1 MQDGTFYYF
10 QFVSTADKS
19 TLYDV
24 MYQTKGLNFVYPILI
39 FYNKPLII
47 NMLSIPFIFSL
58 YAIKSMMF

>member
-24 MYQTKGLNFVYPILI
+24 MYQTKGLNFVYSILI
-39 FYNKPLII
+39 FATIR
-47 NMLSIPFIFSL
+47 
-58 YAIKSMMF
+58 